1 MLFLNKGSLA
11 YIYSPTPIIL
21 GRHTEAFIL
30 LETVDL
36 WKDQIL
42 KASLGDSWVYIGPLE
57 CFLEKIFLMIILK
70 PFMADT
76 YPPNT
81 CDKCLHLALCSLLN
95 RQLFLT
101 AIDFADPAEV
111 PGGSSLGPQT

>member
-1 MLFLNKGSLA
+1 MF
-11 YIYSPTPIIL
+11 SPHPIIL

-57 CFLEKIFLMIILK
+57 CFLENIFLMIILK

-76 YPPNT
+76 YPLNT
-81 CDKCLHLALCSLLN
+81 CDKCLHLALCRLLN
-95 RQLFLT
+95 RQLFLR
-101 AIDFADPAEV
+101 AIDFADPVEV